1 MINFSIRQLEVFVTV
16 VERNS
21 FSKAADAL
29 AMAQSTVSG
38 HIKGLEDALSV
49 VLFMRDAKK
58 QIRLTERGQEI
69 YTLAKPIVEQCR
81 ILSDDV
87 AGKLAN
93 QELSIAASTD
103 SFEFLLPALMAD
115 YMKTHEACHYLL
127 TNGDSAFVHQ
137 QIRQKAAR
145 IGFVGTALD
154 KQNLKYRPVCRDKL
168 VMITPN
174 NERYRAFLR
183 DGAYGRDL
191 ITEPMIVRGQ
201 SSGTKKEF
209 DKYLRTLGKGEHDL
223 HIVARM
229 NQADAVKSSVANGL
243 GVAVIS
249 EMAARKYASNEE
261 LLVFDLDANG
271 AYRSI
276 YLVHRKDLVFSK
288 GERDFVNF
296 AINHIRHS
304 RMV

>member
-1 MINFSIRQLEVFVTV
+1 MINFSIRQLEIFVAV

-29 AMAQSTVSG
+29 ALAQSTVSG

-58 QIRLTERGQEI
+58 QIQLTDRGREI
-69 YTLAKPIVEQCR
+69 YALAKPIVEQCR
-81 ILSDDV
+81 IMSDEA
-87 AGKLAN
+87 AGKLAE

-103 SFEFLLPALMAD
+103 SFEYLLPALMAD
-115 YMKTHEACHYLL
+115 YMNAHEACHYLL
-127 TNGDSAFVHQ
+127 INGDSAFVHE
-137 QIRQKAAR
+137 QIRTKNAR

-154 KQNLKYRPVCRDKL
+154 KRLLKYRAVCRDKL

-174 NERYRAFLR
+174 NERYRTFLR

-191 ITEPMIVRGQ
+191 ITEPMIVRGE
-201 SSGTKKEF
+201 SSGTRKEF
-209 DKYLRTLGKGEHDL
+209 DKYLRTLGKSDHDL

-229 NQADAVKSSVANGL
+229 NQADAVKSSVASGL

-249 EMAARKYASNEE
+249 EMAARKYASNGD
-261 LLVFDLDANG
+261 LLVFDLDADG
-271 AYRSI
+271 AYRKI

-288 GERDFVNF
+288 AERDFVNF
-296 AINHIRHS
+296 AINHIRHI
-304 RMV
+304 RMR